1 MSNLFRYHNAAAQEP
16 ERAERDSDA
25 WHKQRG
31 ETIGASEIAQA
42 IGVSPYGGLLSLVQ
56 RKRDLR
62 AGIIERYDNDA
73 MADGR
78 DAEDT
83 ILRMAAR
90 RLRAGVA
97 DEGPLQ
103 LLAGVLVCDGIISA
117 TPDGVLVDDR
127 NHVDAVVEAKLDRG
141 RNDWQAVADNG
152 FADLSPGDTR
162 LAYWWQVQQ
171 QLRVTGCARGYLAV
185 WTVYAFHLIEIAADA
200 AAHAAIDAAAQAT
213 MAWITDA
220 AGRFPAASDA
230 DSLSAVA
237 RTVNPVSD
245 GPTDADEAT
254 AAALDAYVEL
264 GRQID
269 ELESQREAA
278 KRIILAG
285 HNAGAKLVN
294 ANGIKSSYMPGSTRE
309 TLDTKRLK
317 SEQPEIAARYLKVST
332 TEPTCRVTAPRAKA

>member
-1 MSNLFRYHNAAAQEP
+1 MSSLYRYHNAQAVEAP
-16 ERAERDSDA
+16 KMERDSDA

-62 AGIIERYDNDA
+62 AGIVDRFDNDA

-97 DEGPLQ
+97 DNGPLQ
-103 LLAGVLVCDGIISA
+103 MMPGVIVVDGPISA

-127 NHVDAVVEAKLDRG
+127 NVVAAVVEAKLDRG
-141 RNDWQAVADNG
+141 RNDWQHVADYG
-152 FADLSPGDTR
+152 FGDLSPGDVR

-171 QLRVTGCARGYLAV
+171 QLRVTGCATGYLAV
-185 WTVYAFHLIEIAADA
+185 WTVYQFHLIEIAADA
-200 AAHAAIDAAAQAT
+200 VAHAAIDEAAEAT
-213 MAWITDA
+213 SAWIADA

-230 DSLSAVA
+230 DSISAIA
-237 RTVNPVSD
+237 RTISPASD
-245 GPTDADEAT
+245 GPIDADEAT
-254 AAALDAYVEL
+254 AAALDAYVAL
-264 GRQID
+264 GKQID
-269 ELESQREAA
+269 ELEAQRDSH
-278 KRIILAG
+278 KRTILAA
-285 HNAGAKLVN
+285 HAAGAKIAN
-294 ANGIKSSYMPGSTRE
+294 GNGIKSSYVAASTRE

-317 SEQPEIAARYLKVST
+317 SEQPEIAASYIKSSAI
-332 TEPTCRVTAPRAKA
+332 EPTCRVTSPRSK